1 MKSNF
6 IVKVV
11 LWGLLASLLCFKIG
25 FGKDLKYIRETVI
38 ETKPWTSPYYFP
50 LKLNDYFYAFTNNP
64 IGESPYP
71 HESNGIPHR
80 RVAPSVDYFWALN
93 TGKLVFLNR
102 SKKIVFVLDPK
113 SEKWKEYYPC
123 ESTDNYISNL
133 WVGPRDEIYMNV
145 NLKDTNNDRF
155 HFYIE
160 LRNYSFKKSGWD
172 NKATFSPIRLPEY
185 PPDIIISPTG
195 NLFISEMNY
204 LAMGQCS
211 KSDIYNQYGSK
222 IGQTSAQDNTRDG
235 IMFNF
240 QKTIPSEKNA
250 FSLMNFDKNGLL
262 AERIREAT
270 GGRYHFKA
278 TFDNLII
285 VYGHRNKSLTP
296 IGMPAMSI
304 DLPFIIVFDP
314 VSEEIMEVDLLKDI
328 YTAYTYFSV
337 SDISINYIGEIF
349 AIFVY
354 FNDPGVITGNEK
366 IVLYRWKRG

>member
-1 MKSNF
+1 MKSNL

-11 LWGLLASLLCFKIG
+11 LWGLLTSLLFYTPS

-50 LKLNDYFYAFTNNP
+50 LKLNDYFYSFTNNP
-64 IGESPYP
+64 IGELPYP
-71 HESNGIPHR
+71 PESNGIPHR
-80 RVAPSVDYFWALN
+80 RVAPSVDYFWVLN
-93 TGKLVFLNR
+93 SGKLVFLNR
-102 SKKIVFVLDPK
+102 QNKLVFVLDPK
-113 SEKWKEYYPC
+113 NEKWKEYYPC
-123 ESTDNYISNL
+123 KGTDNYISNL

-145 NLKDTNNDRF
+145 FINDANDNEFRSFGELEKYSLKSSR
-155 HFYIE
+155 
-160 LRNYSFKKSGWD
+160 WD

-204 LAMGQCS
+204 LAMGQYTN
-211 KSDIYNQYGSK
+211 SDNYNQYGSK
-222 IGQTSAQDNTRDG
+222 LGQTSAQDNTRDG

-250 FSLMNFDKNGLL
+250 FSIMNFDKNGLFS
-262 AERIREAT
+262 ERIREAT

-285 VYGHRNKSLTP
+285 IYGHRNKSLTP
-296 IGMPAMSI
+296 IGLPAMSV

-314 VSEEIMEVDLLKDI
+314 ASERISEIDLSENINTHFI
-328 YTAYTYFSV
+328 YYSV
-337 SDISINYIGEIF
+337 SDISINYRGDIY